1 MLKCCLQFLQ
11 FSRQA
16 LPKFA
21 TGDLR
26 VPVDSTF
33 PLEEATKAHERMR
46 ENKNIGK
53 ILITLKESS

>member
-1 MLKCCLQFLQ
+1 L
-11 FSRQA
+11 S
-16 LPKFA
+16 KFA

-26 VPVDSTF
+26 VPIDSTF

-53 ILITLKESS
+53 IFITIKDSS